1 MLRATYRMVRQS
13 DGAGSLSQ
21 SKLNQTMTSVDRL
34 MAVKVILLVT
44 AGVAFAWWQL
54 HDQVQKQLLA
64 HEVCK
69 LKAVYLTAVLLV
81 SNHCRRKQRQPSND
95 AASSELGNLF
105 RATAKSGKNRIG
117 MFAQRG
123 NRSHAW
129 CAVLP

>member
-1 MLRATYRMVRQS
+1 ML
-13 DGAGSLSQ
+13 
-21 SKLNQTMTSVDRL
+21 SVDRL

-64 HEVCK
+64 HKVCK
-69 LKAVYLTAVLLV
+69 SNAIDLIPVLLLP
-81 SNHCRRKQRQPSND
+81 NHRSCKQRQPSND

-117 MFAQRG
+117 MFTQRG